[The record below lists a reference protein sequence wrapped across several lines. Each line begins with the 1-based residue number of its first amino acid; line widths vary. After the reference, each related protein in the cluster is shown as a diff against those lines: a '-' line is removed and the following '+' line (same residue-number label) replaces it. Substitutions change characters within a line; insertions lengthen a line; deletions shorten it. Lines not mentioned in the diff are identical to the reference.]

1 MTEASGQGTR
11 SPDGR
16 ESPQERL
23 NRNWN
28 ELLQELR
35 ATQTGIQIMTG
46 FLLIIP
52 FQARFGELDQ
62 WQRGMYLALVL
73 GAITAT
79 ALALAPVAVHRQLF
93 RQGRKVGIVERANLI
108 VRILFVV
115 LAFVIAGTAAFLFDI
130 VVSRAWGIAV
140 GVVVLLLEALV
151 WFVLPVPSTRVVP
164 AREGGSY
171 RYEDDPAAGSSPSE
185 PDRGDDERRGS

>member
-1 MTEASGQGTR
+1 MTGSSEQGAR
-11 SPDGR
+11 SRDGR
-16 ESPQERL
+16 ESAQERL
-23 NRNWN
+23 NRNWS

-52 FQARFGELDQ
+52 FQYRFDQLDE

-73 GAITAT
+73 GAISAT
-79 ALALAPVAVHRQLF
+79 ALGLAPVAVHRHLF

-115 LAFVIAGTAAFLFDI
+115 LAFVIAGAAAFLFDV

-140 GVVVLLLEALV
+140 GVAVLALEAIV
-151 WFVLPVPSTRVVP
+151 WFVLPVRSTRVVP
-164 AREGGSY
+164 AGEGASY
-171 RYEDDPAAGSSPSE
+171 R
-185 PDRGDDERRGS
+185 DERAPDGRVAAD